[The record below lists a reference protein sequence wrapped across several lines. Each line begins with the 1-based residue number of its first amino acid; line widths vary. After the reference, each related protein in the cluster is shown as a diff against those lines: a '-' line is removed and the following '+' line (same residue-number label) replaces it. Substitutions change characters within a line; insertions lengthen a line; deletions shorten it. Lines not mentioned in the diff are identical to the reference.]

1 MKYFNC
7 YIPREYVGD
16 VKRALLPAIE
26 KLQASIF
33 SNNLPGHESE
43 DNRWGQLVTLRDLCI
58 CLEGA
63 DKAEQEVSVTPFNP
77 SDTDL
82 LVMHSEAEF
91 NFPHR
96 DDKEK
101 A

>member
-1 MKYFNC
+1 MNYFNC

-26 KLQASIF
+26 ELQASIF
-33 SNNLPGHESE
+33 STNLPGHES
-43 DNRWGQLVTLRDLCI
+43 DDSRWGRLVTFRDLFI

-63 DKAEQEVSVTPFNP
+63 DKAEQEVSVSPFNP
-77 SDTDL
+77 TNSDL

-96 DDKEK
+96 DDKQK